1 MFQLRPLLLDGL
13 MHMRKLLLLLLLP
26 LLSDLTFQKLTVG
39 KIYAGLLVAENWK
52 SFKASQSRKGRHDA
66 VSAGVESSRHAVVV
80 STGSAWPCSSLIEI
94 IAFSIINFS
103 CNQRIFKVFLLKL

>member
-66 VSAGVESSRHAVVV
+66 VSSVISRHV
-80 STGSAWPCSSLIEI
+80 TPSSSVPAPLGLV
-94 IAFSIINFS
+94 AH
-103 CNQRIFKVFLLKL
+103 